1 MIVKYITLILLIP
14 IDILRALLHLIYSM
28 YDLTHYYISDI
39 NVHIISILKVK
50 DDIISILKICNI
62 YLQAIPRHVYIH
74 FYHHQYLRNIGFANC
89 R

>member
-39 NVHIISILKVK
+39 NVHIISILK
-50 DDIISILKICNI
+50 ICNI